1 MFDDKSI
8 MLEKMKQ
15 LFAVLL
21 LAGMATQPTLFG
33 TLSQDNMAFGHAGL
47 DNGLGEIVLLF
58 DQQMRE
64 I

>member
-1 MFDDKSI
+1 

-15 LFAVLL
+15 LFAVLM

-33 TLSQDNMAFGHAGL
+33 TLSQDSMAFGHAGL

>member
-1 MFDDKSI
+1 
-8 MLEKMKQ
+8 MLEKIKQ

-21 LAGMATQPTLFG
+21 LAGMATQPTLVG
-33 TLSQDNMAFGHAGL
+33 TLSQDNMAFVFGHAGL